1 MKAARKIR
9 VLLADDHRMFLA
21 GLQKLLELEFEVVGA
36 VDDGRALIA
45 SAGHLKPD
53 VIVADISMP
62 SLNGIEAAQQLKA
75 KGSPAK
81 LIFLTMHADPLFVRE
96 ALRCGASGYVLKR
109 DAPDELVVAIRK
121 VFRGKTYFTPDLV
134 MTTTRQAVSAGEGT
148 LGNLTARQREVFQL
162 AAEGRTLK
170 EIASAIHVSVK
181 TAEFHK
187 YNLMQRLGARTSADL
202 TALAI
207 KHGLISA

>member
-1 MKAARKIR
+1 MRRIR
-9 VLLADDHRMFLA
+9 LLLADDHRMFLA
-21 GLQKLLELEFEVVGA
+21 GLQKLLEPEFDVVGA
-36 VDDGRALIA
+36 VADGRMLVAM
-45 SAGHLKPD
+45 AGKLKPD

-75 KGSPAK
+75 KGLQYK
-81 LIFLTMHADPLFVRE
+81 LIFLTMHADPLFVQE

-121 VFRGKTYFTPDLV
+121 VYRGKSYFTPDLPITGSV
-134 MTTTRQAVSAGEGT
+134 AAAEGM
-148 LGNLTARQREVFQL
+148 LGKLTARQREVFQL

-170 EIASAIHVSVK
+170 EIAAAIHVSVK

-207 KHGLISA
+207 KHGMILA

>member
-1 MKAARKIR
+1 VKKIR
-9 VLLADDHRMFLA
+9 VLLADDHRIFLA
-21 GLQKLLELEFEVVGA
+21 GLQKLLEPEFDVVGA
-36 VDDGRALIA
+36 VEDGRTLVSTAM
-45 SAGHLKPD
+45 HLKPD
-53 VIVADISMP
+53 VIVVDISMP
-62 SLNGIEAAQQLKA
+62 SLNGMEAAQQLVA
-75 KGSPAK
+75 RGSQAK

-121 VFRGKTYFTPDLV
+121 VARGKSYFTPHLL
-134 MTTTRQAVSAGEGT
+134 MTTTRQFASAEEGT

-170 EIASAIHVSVK
+170 EIAAAIHISVK

-207 KHGLISA
+207 KHGLMSA